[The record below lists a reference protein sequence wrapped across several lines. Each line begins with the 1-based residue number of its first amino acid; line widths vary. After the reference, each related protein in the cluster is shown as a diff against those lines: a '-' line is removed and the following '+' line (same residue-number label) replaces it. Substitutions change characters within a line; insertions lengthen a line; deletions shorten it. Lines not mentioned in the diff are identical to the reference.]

1 MNIVLYGGS
10 FDPPHLGHRACARAA
25 LRYLPIQQCLVM
37 PVGIP
42 VHRSLSQ
49 AVSGIKRLNWLRTMF
64 AQEPCINVLNWE
76 VCKNT
81 ASPTIDTLKQLKTH
95 WPQANILLLL
105 GEDAFDNMANWVS
118 YPAHYDICSVV
129 VLTRAGFKSDN
140 PAIALWQESSVAA
153 WQAMPSTGRVL
164 RLNVEL
170 PDISATQIRQLA
182 TLGEALSGLVEPS
195 LEQEIANCYN
205 IGQR

>member
-10 FDPPHLGHRACARAA
+10 FDPPHLGHMACALAA
-25 LRYLPIQQCLVM
+25 LHHLPIKQCLVM

-49 AVSGIKRLNWLRTMF
+49 AVSGMKRLNWLRTMF
-64 AQEPCINVLNWE
+64 AQEPCIDVLDWE
-76 VCKNT
+76 VCKHT
-81 ASPTIDTLKQLKTH
+81 PSPTIDTLKQLKTH
-95 WPQANILLLL
+95 SPQANILLLL
-105 GEDAFDNMANWVS
+105 GEDAFASMASWVS
-118 YPAHYDICSVV
+118 YPDHYDICSVV
-129 VLTRAGFKSDN
+129 VLTRYGFENSN
-140 PAIALWQESSVAA
+140 HYIGQWQESSVAA

-164 RLNVEL
+164 RLNVAL
-170 PDISATQIRQLA
+170 PDISATQIRQWA
-182 TLGEALSGLVEPS
+182 VLGKSLSGLVEPS